1 MENFLQ
7 DLRFALRVYAK
18 NRSFTLVAVLTLAIG
33 IGSNIA
39 VFTVLNALLFRS
51 LPYPDSDRLVQV
63 GRRLNEGPVYP
74 MSYARFRFLEQ
85 NSRAFES
92 LAAYDVVGSSL
103 TVTSGETPELV
114 QSSRVSANFFRVLQ
128 INPLLG
134 RGFTADDE
142 KPGTPPVA
150 IISHSAW
157 SRLFGNDPNVIGR
170 PARMS
175 GEAYTIIGVM
185 PADFRFGAETEA
197 WVTIR
202 KTEDWTDRSN
212 PHLVIGRLRSDT
224 TVAAAHSDLT
234 TAFERLKEE
243 HPASIAQTEV
253 GALITPYRERV
264 VGNTRVPLLMLAGV
278 VGCVLLIAC
287 ANVAN
292 LLFARAIRR
301 RQEMAVR
308 IALGIKQSR
317 MIIQLL
323 TESFLLSTISGIA
336 GLLFAIS
343 ALGVFELW
351 LPVKLPRIAE
361 LNIDFRVLLFSF
373 AATALTS
380 MLFGLAPALQLAK
393 IDPAQTL
400 RELSG
405 ATPARGIRRLQ
416 AGLVS
421 LEIALATV
429 LLLTAGLLLI
439 SFQKLQ
445 SVDLGYEPE
454 GVLTIQTS
462 LASPEFVATAPAM
475 FRVQRVIERLKT
487 IPEVKHVA
495 TVTRLPTEPSL
506 VLSFQLLSGDSQN
519 QQLEADWRAVTPEF
533 FEALRIPLHAGR
545 LFGDR
550 DTPGA
555 PRVAVVN
562 ETFVSRF
569 LNGTNP
575 LGRRLVIG
583 RDIGENFTDEPR
595 EIVGVVEDTLG
606 NTLSEAA
613 APGIF
618 IPAAQV
624 PDRTTAFLN
633 QIVPL
638 NWVVQ
643 VTGDPATVSETIRRE
658 VSAADS
664 SFVASKPRLLVEML
678 SGLTAQQKMYATLM
692 TFFAAVALFL
702 GAVGLHGVVSHSAA
716 ERRHELGIRFALGAS
731 RGRLLWLMITYGLK
745 LLVPGLVV
753 GIMLSLGLRSV
764 IASYLF
770 GVSTT
775 HVLVYLAVILLL
787 SLIAMIATLGPAMRA
802 TRVDLT
808 TVLRSF
814 SK

>member
-1 MENFLQ
+1 
-7 DLRFALRVYAK
+7 V
-18 NRSFTLVAVLTLAIG
+18 TL
-33 IGSNIA
+33 
-39 VFTVLNALLFRS
+39 
-51 LPYPDSDRLVQV
+51 
-63 GRRLNEGPVYP
+63 
-74 MSYARFRFLEQ
+74 
-85 NSRAFES
+85 
-92 LAAYDVVGSSL
+92 
-103 TVTSGETPELV
+103 GETRELV

-134 RGFTADDE
+134 RDFTFEDD
-142 KPGTPPVA
+142 KAGATPVA

-157 SRLFGNDPNVIGR
+157 SRLFNNDANVVGR
-170 PARMS
+170 SVRMS
-175 GEAYTIIGVM
+175 GEPYTIIGVM
-185 PADFRFGAETEA
+185 PADFRFGAATEA
-197 WVTIR
+197 WITIR

-212 PHLVIGRLRSDT
+212 PHLVIGRLRPGT
-224 TVAAAHSDLT
+224 TIETAHSDLT
-234 TAFERLKEE
+234 VLFRRLKEE
-243 HPASIAQTEV
+243 QPASIAQTEV

-308 IALGIKQSR
+308 IALGINRSR
-317 MIIQLL
+317 MIRQLL
-323 TESFLLSTISGIA
+323 TESFLLSLISGIV
-336 GLLFAIS
+336 GLMFAVA

-361 LNIDFRVLLFSF
+361 LNIDLRVLLFSL
-373 AATALTS
+373 AAIVLTS
-380 MLFGLAPALQLAK
+380 IVFGLAPALQLAK
-393 IDPAQTL
+393 LDPAQTL

-405 ATPARGIRRLQ
+405 ATAGRGMRRLQ

-421 LEIALATV
+421 LEIALSTV

-439 SFQKLQ
+439 SFQNLRN
-445 SVDLGYEPE
+445 VDFGYDAE
-454 GVLTIQTS
+454 GVLIIQTS
-462 LASPEFVATAPAM
+462 LASTEFAATEPATI
-475 FRVQRVIERLKT
+475 RVQRVIERLKT

-506 VLSFQLLSGDSQN
+506 VLSFELLSGDSQD
-519 QQLEADWRAVTPEF
+519 QQFASHWRAVTPEF

-545 LFGDR
+545 SFSDR
-550 DTPGA
+550 DSHDAA
-555 PRVAVVN
+555 PVAVVN
-562 ETFVSRF
+562 EMFVRRF
-569 LNGTNP
+569 LNGANP
-575 LGRRLVIG
+575 LGQRIVIG
-583 RDIGENFTDEPR
+583 RDMGDNFADKPR

-643 VTGDPATVSETIRRE
+643 VTGDPAKVSEMIRRE

-664 SFVASKPRLLVEML
+664 SVVASTPRTLVEML
-678 SGLTAQQKMYATLM
+678 SGLTAQQQIYATLM

-702 GAVGLHGVVSHSAA
+702 GAVGLHGVMSHSVA
-716 ERRHELGIRFALGAS
+716 ERRHELGIRVALGAS
-731 RGRLLWLMITYGLK
+731 RGRLLWLMTTYGLK
-745 LLVPGLVV
+745 LLVPGLVF
-753 GIMLSLGLRSV
+753 GIILSLALRSV
-764 IASYLF
+764 IASYL
-770 GVSTT
+770 
-775 HVLVYLAVILLL
+775 LA
-787 SLIAMIATLGPAMRA
+787 
-802 TRVDLT
+802 
-808 TVLRSF
+808 
-814 SK
+814 

>member
-1 MENFLQ
+1 MEKFLQ

-18 NRSFTLVAVLTLAIG
+18 NRSFTIVAVLTLAIG

-39 VFTVLNALLFRS
+39 VFTVVNAMLFRS
-51 LPYPDSDRLVQV
+51 LPYPDGDRLVQV
-63 GRRLNEGPVYP
+63 GRSLNEGPAYT

-85 NSRAFES
+85 NNRAFES

-103 TVTSGETPELV
+103 TITLGETPELV
-114 QSSRVSANFFRVLQ
+114 QSSRVSANFFRVLG

-134 RGFTADDE
+134 RGFISDDD
-142 KPGTPPVA
+142 KPGVAPVA
-150 IISHSAW
+150 VISHRAW
-157 SRLFGNDPNVIGR
+157 SRLFGNDSNVIGR
-170 PARMS
+170 SIRMS
-175 GEAYTIIGVM
+175 GESYAIVGVM
-185 PADFRFGAETEA
+185 PADFKFGADTEA
-197 WVTIR
+197 WVPIR

-212 PHLVIGRLRSDT
+212 PHLVIGRLRSGT
-224 TVAAAHSDLT
+224 PVETAHSDLT
-234 TAFERLKEE
+234 TLFQRLKEE
-243 HPASIAQTEV
+243 QPASIAQTEV
-253 GALITPYRERV
+253 GAVMTPYRERV
-264 VGNTRVPLLMLAGV
+264 VGDTRAPLLMLAGV

-301 RQEMAVR
+301 RREMAVR
-308 IALGIKQSR
+308 IALGINQSR
-317 MIIQLL
+317 MIRQLL
-323 TESFLLSTISGIA
+323 TESFLLSTISGIV
-336 GLLFAIS
+336 GLLFAVS

-361 LNIDFRVLLFSF
+361 LNIDFRVLLFSL
-373 AATALTS
+373 AAVALTS
-380 MLFGLAPALQLAK
+380 IVFGLAPALQLAK

-400 RELSG
+400 RAVSG
-405 ATPARGIRRLQ
+405 ASQGRGIRRLQ

-421 LEIALATV
+421 LEIALSTV

-439 SFQKLQ
+439 SFEKLRN
-445 SVDLGYEPE
+445 VDLGYEAE
-454 GVLTIQTS
+454 GVLVIQTS
-462 LASPEFVATAPAM
+462 LASTEFAATEPAM
-475 FRVQRVIERLKT
+475 VRVQRVVDRLKT

-506 VLSFQLLSGDSQN
+506 VLSFQLLPGDSQD
-519 QQLEADWRAVTPEF
+519 QQLEANWRAVTPEF
-533 FEALRIPLHAGR
+533 FQALKIPLHAGR
-545 LFGDR
+545 AFGGR
-550 DTPGA
+550 DTRDA
-555 PRVAVVN
+555 ARVAVVN
-562 ETFVSRF
+562 EMFVSKF

-575 LGRRLVIG
+575 LGQRLVIG
-583 RDIGENFTDEPR
+583 RDMGENFADEPR

-643 VTGDPATVSETIRRE
+643 VTGDPAAVSGRIRRE
-658 VSAADS
+658 VSAADAS
-664 SFVASKPRLLVEML
+664 LVASKPRPLAEML
-678 SGLTAQQKMYATLM
+678 SGLTAQQKTYATLM

-702 GAVGLHGVVSHSAA
+702 GAVGLHGVMSHSVA
-716 ERRHELGIRFALGAS
+716 ERRRELGIRCALGAS
-731 RGRLLWLMITYGLK
+731 RGRLLWLMVTYGLK
-745 LLVPGLVV
+745 LLVPGLVAGV
-753 GIMLSLGLRSV
+753 MLSLALRSV
-764 IASYLF
+764 VASYLF

-775 HVLVYLAVILLL
+775 YALVYLAVILLL

-808 TVLRSF
+808 AVLRW
-814 SK
+814 

>member
-1 MENFLQ
+1 MEKSLQ

-18 NRSFTLVAVLTLAIG
+18 NRSFTIIAVLTLAIG

-39 VFTVLNALLFRS
+39 VFTVVNALLFRS
-51 LPYPDSDRLVQV
+51 LPYPDGDRLVQV
-63 GRRLNEGPVYP
+63 GRSLNEGPAYT

-85 NSRAFES
+85 NNRAFES

-103 TVTSGETPELV
+103 SITLGGETPELL
-114 QSSRVSANFFRVLQ
+114 QSSRVSADFFRVLR

-134 RGFTADDE
+134 RGFTTDDD
-142 KPGTPPVA
+142 KPGVAPVT

-157 SRLFGNDPNVIGR
+157 SRLFGNDPNVVGR
-170 PARMS
+170 AVRMS
-175 GEAYTIIGVM
+175 GEAHTIIGVM
-185 PADFRFGAETEA
+185 PVDFSFGPDTEA

-212 PHLVIGRLRSDT
+212 PHLVIGRLRSGT
-224 TVAAAHSDLT
+224 TVETAHSDLT
-234 TAFERLKEE
+234 PVFQRLKEVQ
-243 HPASIAQTEV
+243 PASIAPTEV
-253 GALITPYRERV
+253 SALVTPYRERV

-308 IALGIKQSR
+308 IALGISQSR
-317 MIIQLL
+317 MIRQLL
-323 TESFLLSTISGIA
+323 TESFLLSTISGIV

-361 LNIDFRVLLFSF
+361 LNIDFRVLLFSL
-373 AATALTS
+373 AAIALTS
-380 MLFGLAPALQLAK
+380 IVFGLAPALQLAK
-393 IDPAQTL
+393 LDPAQTL

-405 ATPARGIRRLQ
+405 ATPGRGIRRLQ

-421 LEIALATV
+421 LEIALSTV
-429 LLLTAGLLLI
+429 LLLTAGLLMI
-439 SFQKLQ
+439 SFQKLRN
-445 SVDLGYEPE
+445 VDLGYETE
-454 GVLTIQTS
+454 GVLVIQTS
-462 LASPEFVATAPAM
+462 LASPEFAATEPAM
-475 FRVQRVIERLKT
+475 LRVQRVIERLKT

-495 TVTRLPTEPSL
+495 TVTRLPTESSL
-506 VLSFQLLSGDSQN
+506 ILSFQLSGDSQD
-519 QQLEADWRAVTPEF
+519 QQREAHWRAVTPEF
-533 FEALRIPLHAGR
+533 FEALSIPLHAGR
-545 LFGDR
+545 SFSDR
-550 DTPGA
+550 DTPDA
-555 PRVAVVN
+555 PPVAVVN
-562 ETFVSRF
+562 EMFVRRF
-569 LNGTNP
+569 MNGTNP
-575 LGRRLVIG
+575 LGQRLVIG
-583 RDIGENFTDEPR
+583 RDMGENFTDEPR

-606 NTLSEAA
+606 NALSEAA

-633 QIVPL
+633 QILPL

-643 VTGDPATVSETIRRE
+643 VTGDAATVSSRIRRE

-664 SFVASKPRLLVEML
+664 SLVASKPRPLVEML
-678 SGLTAQQKMYATLM
+678 SGLTAQQKTYATVM

-702 GAVGLHGVVSHSAA
+702 GAVGLHGVMSHSVA
-716 ERRHELGIRFALGAS
+716 ERRYELGIRFALGAS
-731 RGRLLWLMITYGLK
+731 RGRLLWLMVTYGLK

-753 GIMLSLGLRSV
+753 GVVLSLALRSV
-764 IASYLF
+764 VASYLF
-770 GVSTT
+770 GVSNTY
-775 HVLVYLAVILLL
+775 VVIYLAVIVLL
-787 SLIAMIATLGPAMRA
+787 SLMAIIATLGPAMRA

-808 TVLRSF
+808 TVLRQ
-814 SK
+814 

>member
-1 MENFLQ
+1 MEKFLQ

-18 NRSFTLVAVLTLAIG
+18 NRSFTIVAVLALAIG

-39 VFTVLNALLFRS
+39 VFTVVNAMLFRS
-51 LPYPDSDRLVQV
+51 LPYPDGDRLVQV
-63 GRRLNEGPVYP
+63 GRSLNVGPNYT

-85 NSRAFES
+85 NNRAFES

-103 TVTSGETPELV
+103 SLTLGETPELV

-134 RGFTADDE
+134 RGFTPEDD
-142 KPGTPPVA
+142 KPGVTPVA
-150 IISHSAW
+150 IISHNAW
-157 SRLFGNDPNVIGR
+157 SRFFGNDPNVVGR
-170 PARMS
+170 LVRMS
-175 GEAYTIIGVM
+175 GETYTIIGVM
-185 PADFRFGAETEA
+185 PADFRFGADTEA

-202 KTEDWTDRSN
+202 KTEDWSDRSN
-212 PHLVIGRLRSDT
+212 PHLVIGRLRSGT
-224 TVAAAHSDLT
+224 NIETAHSDLT
-234 TAFERLKEE
+234 AVFQRLKEE
-243 HPASIAQTEV
+243 QPASIAQTEV
-253 GALITPYRERV
+253 GALITPYSERV
-264 VGNTRVPLLMLAGV
+264 IGNTRVPLLLLAGV

-292 LLFARAIRR
+292 LLFARTIRR

-308 IALGIKQSR
+308 IAVGINQSR
-317 MIIQLL
+317 MIRQLL
-323 TESFLLSTISGIA
+323 TESFLLSTISGIV
-336 GLLFAIS
+336 GLLFAMS

-361 LNIDFRVLLFSF
+361 LNIDFRVLLFSL
-373 AATALTS
+373 AAVALTS
-380 MLFGLAPALQLAK
+380 IVFGLAPALQLAK
-393 IDPAQTL
+393 MDPAQTL
-400 RELSG
+400 RELTG
-405 ATPARGIRRLQ
+405 ATPGRGTRRLQ

-421 LEIALATV
+421 LQIALSTV

-439 SFQKLQ
+439 SFQKLR
-445 SVDLGYEPE
+445 SVDLGYDAD
-454 GVLTIQTS
+454 GVLIIQTS
-462 LASPEFVATAPAM
+462 LASPEFAATERTTL
-475 FRVQRVIERLKT
+475 RVQRVIERLKT

-495 TVTRLPTEPSL
+495 TVTRLPTEASL
-506 VLSFQLLSGDSQN
+506 VLSFERLSSGSQD
-519 QQLEADWRAVTPEF
+519 EALAANWRAVTPEF
-533 FEALRIPLHAGR
+533 FEVLRIPLRAGR
-545 LFGDR
+545 AFNDR
-550 DTPGA
+550 DTRDA

-562 ETFVSRF
+562 ETFVSKF

-575 LGRRLVIG
+575 LGQRLVIG
-583 RDIGENFTDEPR
+583 RDVGENFTDEPR

-643 VTGDPATVSETIRRE
+643 VTGDPALVSERLRRE

-664 SFVASKPRLLVEML
+664 SLVASKPRPLVEML

-702 GAVGLHGVVSHSAA
+702 GAVGLHGVMSHSVA
-716 ERRHELGIRFALGAS
+716 ERRRELGIRFALGAS
-731 RGRLLWLMITYGLK
+731 RGRLLWLMVTYGLR

-753 GIMLSLGLRSV
+753 GIMLSLALRSV
-764 IASYLF
+764 VASYLF

-775 HVLVYLAVILLL
+775 YVLVYLAVILLL

-802 TRVDLT
+802 TRVDVT
-808 TVLRSF
+808 TVLRQ
-814 SK
+814 

>member
-1 MENFLQ
+1 MEKFFQ

-18 NRSFTLVAVLTLAIG
+18 NRSFTIVAVLALAIG

-39 VFTVLNALLFRS
+39 VFTVVNAMLFRS
-51 LPYPDSDRLVQV
+51 LPYPDGDRLVQV
-63 GRRLNEGPVYP
+63 GRSLNQGPNYT

-85 NSRAFES
+85 NNRAFES

-103 TVTSGETPELV
+103 SLTLGETPELV
-114 QSSRVSANFFRVLQ
+114 QSSRVSANLFRVLQ

-134 RGFTADDE
+134 RDFKPEDD
-142 KPGTPPVA
+142 KSGVAPVA

-157 SRLFGNDPNVIGR
+157 SRLFGNDPNVVGR
-170 PARMS
+170 LVRMS
-175 GEAYTIIGVM
+175 GEPYTIIGVM
-185 PADFRFGAETEA
+185 PADFRFGADTEA
-197 WVTIR
+197 WITIR
-202 KTEDWTDRSN
+202 KTEDWSDRSN
-212 PHLVIGRLRSDT
+212 PHLVIGRLRSGT
-224 TVAAAHSDLT
+224 TIETAHSDLT
-234 TAFERLKEE
+234 TVFQRLKEE
-243 HPASIAQTEV
+243 QPASIAQTEV

-264 VGNTRVPLLMLAGV
+264 VGNTRVPLLLLAGV

-308 IALGIKQSR
+308 IALGINQSR
-317 MIIQLL
+317 MIGQLL
-323 TESFLLSTISGIA
+323 TESFLLSAISGIV

-361 LNIDFRVLLFSF
+361 LNIDSRVLLFSL
-373 AATALTS
+373 AGIALTS
-380 MLFGLAPALQLAK
+380 IVFGLAPALQLAK
-393 IDPAQTL
+393 MDPAQTL

-405 ATPARGIRRLQ
+405 ATPGRGTRRLQ

-421 LEIALATV
+421 LQIALSTV

-439 SFQKLQ
+439 SFQKLRN
-445 SVDLGYEPE
+445 VDLGYDAK
-454 GVLTIQTS
+454 GVLIIQTS
-462 LASPEFVATAPAM
+462 LASPEFAATERATL
-475 FRVQRVIERLKT
+475 RVQHVIERLKT

-506 VLSFQLLSGDSQN
+506 VLSFELLSGGSHDGALQAN
-519 QQLEADWRAVTPEF
+519 WRAVTPEF
-533 FEALRIPLHAGR
+533 FEALRIPLRDGR
-545 LFGDR
+545 SFNDR
-550 DTPGA
+550 DTRDA
-555 PRVAVVN
+555 PRVAIVN
-562 ETFVSRF
+562 ETFVSKF
-569 LNGTNP
+569 LKGTNP
-575 LGRRLVIG
+575 LGQRLVIG
-583 RDIGENFTDEPR
+583 RDIGENFADEPR

-643 VTGDPATVSETIRRE
+643 VTADPIAASDRIRRE

-664 SFVASKPRLLVEML
+664 SLVASKPRPLVELL

-702 GAVGLHGVVSHSAA
+702 GAVGLHGVISHSVA

-731 RGRLLWLMITYGLK
+731 RGRLLWLMVTYGLK
-745 LLVPGLVV
+745 LLVPGLVA
-753 GIMLSLGLRSV
+753 GIILSLALRSV
-764 IASYLF
+764 VASYLF

-775 HVLVYLAVILLL
+775 YVLVYLAVILLL

-802 TRVDLT
+802 TKVDLT
-808 TVLRSF
+808 TVLRQ
-814 SK
+814 

>member
-1 MENFLQ
+1 MEKFLQ

-18 NRSFTLVAVLTLAIG
+18 NRSFTIIAVLALAIG

-39 VFTVLNALLFRS
+39 VFTVVNALLFRS
-51 LPYPDSDRLVQV
+51 LPYPDGDRLVQV
-63 GRRLNEGPVYP
+63 GRSLNEGPSYT

-85 NSRAFES
+85 NNRAFES
-92 LAAYDVVGSSL
+92 VAAYDVVGSGLSMTL
-103 TVTSGETPELV
+103 GETPELV
-114 QSSRVSANFFRVLQ
+114 QSSRVSADFFRVLQ

-134 RGFTADDE
+134 RGFTPDDD
-142 KPGTPPVA
+142 KPGASPVA

-157 SRLFGNDPNVIGR
+157 ARLFGNDPTMVGR
-170 PARMS
+170 LVRMS

-185 PADFRFGAETEA
+185 PADFKFGADTEV
-197 WVTIR
+197 WVPIR
-202 KTEDWTDRSN
+202 KSEDWTDRSA
-212 PHLVIGRLRSDT
+212 PYLVIGRLRPDA
-224 TVAAAHSDLT
+224 TVETAHSDLT
-234 TAFERLKEE
+234 TVFQRLKDEQ
-243 HPASIAQTEV
+243 PASIAQTEV

-308 IALGIKQSR
+308 IALGINQSR
-317 MIIQLL
+317 MIRQLL
-323 TESFLLSTISGIA
+323 TESFLLSVVSGIV

-361 LNIDFRVLLFSF
+361 LNIDFRVLLFSL
-373 AATALTS
+373 AAIALTS
-380 MLFGLAPALQLAK
+380 IVFGLAPALQLAK
-393 IDPAQTL
+393 MDPAQTL

-405 ATPARGIRRLQ
+405 ATPGRGIRRLQ

-421 LEIALATV
+421 LEIALSTV

-439 SFQKLQ
+439 SFQKLRH
-445 SVDLGYEPE
+445 VDLGYQAD
-454 GVLTIQTS
+454 GVLIIQTS
-462 LASPEFVATAPAM
+462 LASPEFAATEPTM
-475 FRVQRVIERLKT
+475 LRVQRVIERLKT

-506 VLSFQLLSGDSQN
+506 VLSFERLSSGSQDEE
-519 QQLEADWRAVTPEF
+519 LEANWRAVTPEF
-533 FEALRIPLHAGR
+533 FAALRIPLHAGR
-545 LFGDR
+545 SFTDR
-550 DTPGA
+550 DTRDA

-562 ETFVSRF
+562 ETFVNRF
-569 LNGTNP
+569 LNGANP
-575 LGRRLVIG
+575 LGQRIVIG
-583 RDIGENFTDEPR
+583 RGISENFTDEPR

-643 VTGDPATVSETIRRE
+643 VTGDPAAAGERIRRK

-664 SFVASKPRLLVEML
+664 SLVSSKPRPLMEML

-702 GAVGLHGVVSHSAA
+702 GAVGLHGVMSHSAA

-731 RGRLLWLMITYGLK
+731 RGRLLWLMVTYGLK

-753 GIMLSLGLRSV
+753 GVMLSLALRSV

-775 HVLVYLAVILLL
+775 YVIVYLAVILLL

-808 TVLRSF
+808 SVLRQ
-814 SK
+814 